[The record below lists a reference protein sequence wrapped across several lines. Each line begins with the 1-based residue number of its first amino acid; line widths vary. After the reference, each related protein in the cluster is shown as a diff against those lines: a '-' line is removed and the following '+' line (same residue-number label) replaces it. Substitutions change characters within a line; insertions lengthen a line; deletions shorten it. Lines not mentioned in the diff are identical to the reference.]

1 MDLFLLDRELL
12 SVVVGPKSHVD
23 FKTIIND
30 CSYSLDIFEFCRYPG
45 VTCAREDT
53 SSDQTVGFCLPRVSC
68 IWVLLNPWHG
78 LILGTDISQR
88 YRWLQEVSDELPVMW
103 EMDFFFPVTSLLAL
117 SQSLGRHI
125 CQEHICV
132 CIPKLWRSF
141 VDCENCPPTS
151 QKS

>member
-68 IWVLLNPWHG
+68 I
-78 LILGTDISQR
+78 
-88 YRWLQEVSDELPVMW
+88 
-103 EMDFFFPVTSLLAL
+103 
-117 SQSLGRHI
+117 
-125 CQEHICV
+125 
-132 CIPKLWRSF
+132 
-141 VDCENCPPTS
+141 
-151 QKS
+151 